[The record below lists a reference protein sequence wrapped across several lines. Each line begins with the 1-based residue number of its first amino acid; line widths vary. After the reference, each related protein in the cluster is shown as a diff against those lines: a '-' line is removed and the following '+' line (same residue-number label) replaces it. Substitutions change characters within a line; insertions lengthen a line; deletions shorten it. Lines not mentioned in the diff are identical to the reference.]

1 MIDPHARSQLLTNS
15 GTFLIRKTGVTEAWA
30 RESAIRLGSI
40 SFEQKSMIRNSG
52 KCVGASDAISISIR
66 SANRRSREQRRA
78 RPRYK
83 IPPRYQITPRLDS
96 CQTFPTILTP
106 RFPRTSDT
114 DPLLTSFLV
123 IITLLG
129 NWPLTGTNKYALVLT
144 PLVPEGKA
152 LNEDLT
158 QDWCCLCILMVGTPL
173 PLTSGRGACAITD
186 YHYFPRLA
194 DNQDNEGGK
203 VNDYRGGG
211 ANYDSE
217 NSLGVCVC
225 AL

>member
-1 MIDPHARSQLLTNS
+1 MLSVS
-15 GTFLIRKTGVTEAWA
+15 
-30 RESAIRLGSI
+30 
-40 SFEQKSMIRNSG
+40 
-52 KCVGASDAISISIR
+52 ASDLPT
-66 SANRRSREQRRA
+66 RRSREQRRA

-186 YHYFPRLA
+186 YHYYPRLA